1 MWACSGCVSRLIVR
15 SVCVVQLCGPSTFG
29 HTSFAVPGSVTA
41 AARVCR
47 DRAPSLAQPPLPLGI
62 LNLHVADC
70 NNLLLTASAFLS
82 AMTDAKPASMVAS
95 PADIMVA
102 SEVEHIRQYYS
113 GVMQT
118 RRLLY
123 IAQHA
128 PTSPA
133 TTTAWKYIADSLH
146 HNTNISLLQDA
157 LTTAERS
164 PPPVPLPVTHGTLA
178 TLDTFH
184 NNEVRGLDGQLQAA
198 RRDGDRLLIF
208 SALSG
213 LAECHVRFGDYNNAL
228 LRWLECREWATSARD
243 VVDTCMRVVHCSV
256 MLGSLSHVKSQVQR
270 VRAIMQ
276 QEAAAAAERA
286 AGGGNPVVATKE
298 DDQLSAQLEACLGL
312 FALKTG
318 AYQSAAMS
326 FLSVTS
332 ALSFSSV
339 ISLRDCTILASL
351 CALASFSRSELRSRV
366 LSNSEWRKNVDSC
379 SEWRTILSAYIDSD
393 YNTTFQSLTTQHTR
407 LALLPPLTSHLPR
420 LLRDIRGRA
429 VCQYFIPYTALQL
442 SVMASGLSMDVVEVE
457 AMVGELIGDGRLQ
470 GRIDKQRGLLVKK
483 GKAGRKRMYE
493 SARRAG
499 EKVVREGRGLM
510 MRMSLI
516 ECDIT
521 LQNKKRGERDAA
533 L

>member
-1 MWACSGCVSRLIVR
+1 
-15 SVCVVQLCGPSTFG
+15 
-29 HTSFAVPGSVTA
+29 
-41 AARVCR
+41 
-47 DRAPSLAQPPLPLGI
+47 
-62 LNLHVADC
+62 
-70 NNLLLTASAFLS
+70 
-82 AMTDAKPASMVAS
+82 MTDAKPASIPPSQADMVA
-95 PADIMVA
+95 V
-102 SEVEHIRQYYS
+102 EVDHVRQYYT

-123 IAQHA
+123 IIQHA
-128 PTSPA
+128 PASPA
-133 TTTAWKYIADSLH
+133 TATAWQLIAESLH
-146 HNTNISLLQDA
+146 HNTNITLLQEV
-157 LTTAERS
+157 LITAERT
-164 PPPVPLPVTHGTLA
+164 PPPLQLPATHATLT

-184 NNEVRGLDGQLQAA
+184 NSEVKGLDGQLQAA
-198 RRDGDRLLIF
+198 RRDGDRVLIY

-213 LAECHVRFGDYNNAL
+213 LAECHMRYGDYNNAL

-243 VVDTCMRVVHCSV
+243 VVETCMRVVHCSV

-286 AGGGNPVVATKE
+286 AGGGSAAVATKE
-298 DDQLSAQLEACLGL
+298 DEQLSSQLEACLGL

-318 AYQSAAMS
+318 AYQSAAIS

-339 ISLRDCTILASL
+339 VSLRDCTILASL

-366 LSNSEWRKNVDSC
+366 LSNGEWRKNVDSC
-379 SEWRTILSAYIDSD
+379 SEWRTIVTAYIDSD
-393 YNTTFQSLTTQHTR
+393 YNTTFQSLTTQHAR
-407 LALLPPLTSHLPR
+407 LTLLPPLTPHLPR

-442 SVMASGLSMDVVEVE
+442 SVMASGLSMDVEEVE
-457 AMVGELIGDGRLQ
+457 GMVGELIGDGRLQ

-483 GKAGRKRMYE
+483 SRAGRRRMYE

-516 ECDIT
+516 ECDIV
-521 LQNKKRGERDAA
+521 LQSKKRGEREAA

>member
-1 MWACSGCVSRLIVR
+1 
-15 SVCVVQLCGPSTFG
+15 
-29 HTSFAVPGSVTA
+29 
-41 AARVCR
+41 
-47 DRAPSLAQPPLPLGI
+47 
-62 LNLHVADC
+62 
-70 NNLLLTASAFLS
+70 
-82 AMTDAKPASMVAS
+82 MTDAKSSSTAPS
-95 PADIMVA
+95 PADIVA
-102 SEVEHIRQYYS
+102 SEVEHVRQHYT

-128 PTSPA
+128 PASPA
-133 TTTAWKYIADSLH
+133 TTTAWQHIADTLNN
-146 HNTNISLLQDA
+146 NTNIALLQDVLA
-157 LTTAERS
+157 AAERS
-164 PPPVPLPVTHGTLA
+164 PPPVPLPVTHTTLS
-178 TLDTFH
+178 TLDAFH
-184 NNEVRGLDGQLQAA
+184 NSEVKGLDGQLQAA
-198 RRDGDRLLIF
+198 RRDGDRMLIYG
-208 SALSG
+208 ALNG
-213 LAECHVRFGDYNNAL
+213 LAECHLRYGDYNNAL

-243 VVDTCMRVVHCSV
+243 VVDTCMRVVNCSV
-256 MLGSLSHVKSQVQR
+256 MLGSLSHIKNQVQR
-270 VRAIMQ
+270 VRAILQ

-286 AGGGNPVVATKE
+286 AGGGNPVAVTKE
-298 DDQLSAQLEACLGL
+298 DEQLSAQLEACLGL

-332 ALSFSSV
+332 ALSFPYV

-366 LSNSEWRKNVDSC
+366 LSNGEWRKNVDSC
-379 SEWRTILSAYIDSD
+379 GEWRTILSAYIDSD
-393 YNTTFQSLTTQHTR
+393 YNTTFQSLTAQHGR
-407 LALLPPLTSHLPR
+407 LALLPPLASHLPR

-442 SVMASGLSMDVVEVE
+442 SVMASGLSMDVAEVE

-483 GKAGRKRMYE
+483 SKAGRRRMYE
-493 SARRAG
+493 NARRAG

-516 ECDIT
+516 ECDIQ
-521 LQNKKRGERDAA
+521 LQKKRAEREAV

>member
-1 MWACSGCVSRLIVR
+1 M
-15 SVCVVQLCGPSTFG
+15 
-29 HTSFAVPGSVTA
+29 
-41 AARVCR
+41 
-47 DRAPSLAQPPLPLGI
+47 
-62 LNLHVADC
+62 N
-70 NNLLLTASAFLS
+70 
-82 AMTDAKPASMVAS
+82 DAKSNSLTAS
-95 PADIMVA
+95 PADIVA
-102 SEVEHIRQYYS
+102 NEVDHIRQHYT

-123 IAQHA
+123 IVQHA
-128 PTSPA
+128 PASPA
-133 TTTAWKYIADSLH
+133 TATAWQCIADSMHSNSNLAL
-146 HNTNISLLQDA
+146 IQDV
-157 LTTAERS
+157 LTTAERT
-164 PPPVPLPVTHGTLA
+164 PPPVPLPVSHSTLV

-184 NNEVRGLDGQLQAA
+184 NSEVKGLDGQLQAA
-198 RRDGDRLLIF
+198 RRDGDRVLIY
-208 SALSG
+208 SALAG
-213 LAECHVRFGDYNNAL
+213 LAECHMRYGDYNNAL
-228 LRWLECREWATSARD
+228 LRWLECREWATTAQD
-243 VVDTCMRVVHCSV
+243 VANTCMRVVHCSV

-286 AGGGNPVVATKE
+286 AGTGNPVVVAKE
-298 DDQLSAQLEACLGL
+298 DEQLLSQLEACLGL

-326 FLSVTS
+326 FLAVTS

-351 CALASFSRSELRSRV
+351 CALASFSRSELRTRV
-366 LSNSEWRKNVDSC
+366 LSSGEWRKNVDTC
-379 SEWRTILSAYIDSD
+379 SEWRTILTAYIDSD
-393 YNTTFQSLTTQHTR
+393 YNTTFQALTTQHAR
-407 LALLPPLTSHLPR
+407 LSLLPPLANHLPR

-442 SVMASGLSMDVVEVE
+442 SVMASGLSMDVEEVE
-457 AMVGELIGDGRLQ
+457 GMVGELIGDGRLQ

-483 GKAGRKRMYE
+483 SKAGRRRMYE

-516 ECDIT
+516 ECDIS
-521 LQNKKRGERDAA
+521 LPSKKRGEREAA
-533 L
+533 P

>member
-1 MWACSGCVSRLIVR
+1 
-15 SVCVVQLCGPSTFG
+15 
-29 HTSFAVPGSVTA
+29 
-41 AARVCR
+41 
-47 DRAPSLAQPPLPLGI
+47 
-62 LNLHVADC
+62 
-70 NNLLLTASAFLS
+70 
-82 AMTDAKPASMVAS
+82 MTDAKPSVVTPSS
-95 PADIMVA
+95 PADMVA
-102 SEVEHIRQYYS
+102 SEVEHIRQHYA

-123 IAQHA
+123 IVHHS
-128 PTSPA
+128 PPSPA
-133 TTTAWKYIADSLH
+133 TATAWQCIADSLH
-146 HNTNISLLQDA
+146 NNTNFALVQDVLA
-157 LTTAERS
+157 TAERS
-164 PPPVPLPVTHGTLA
+164 PPPVPLPVSHATLT

-184 NNEVRGLDGQLQAA
+184 NNEVKGLDGQLQAA
-198 RRDGDRLLIF
+198 RRDGDRLLIY

-213 LAECHVRFGDYNNAL
+213 LAECHMRYGDYNNAL

-276 QEAAAAAERA
+276 QEAAAAADRV
-286 AGGGNPVVATKE
+286 AGGGSVAVTKE
-298 DDQLSAQLEACLGL
+298 DEQLSSQLEACLGL

-318 AYQSAAMS
+318 AYQSAAIS
-326 FLSVTS
+326 FLAVTS

-366 LSNSEWRKNVDSC
+366 LSNGEWRKNVDSC
-379 SEWRTILSAYIDSD
+379 SEWRTILTAYIDSD
-393 YNTTFQSLTTQHTR
+393 YNTTFQSLTSQHTR
-407 LALLPPLTSHLPR
+407 LALLPPLAPHLPR

-442 SVMASGLSMDVVEVE
+442 SVMASGLSMEVDEVE

-483 GKAGRKRMYE
+483 GKMGRRRMYE

-516 ECDIT
+516 ECDIM
-521 LQNKKRGERDAA
+521 LQSKKRGEREAA